1 MFIKFGNTSGKE
13 NSQMWYNIGPSPLS
27 SYIQQLQWKFYSDVG
42 RCSTI
47 HSFSISVPTQDARL
61 FDKYWN
67 ALCLRPGWNWNTLP
81 SRILLNICLKSF
93 ISDQQVSSILFI
105 TAGYLVVLI
114 YNIWHGCMHFPTLE
128 IAFSILLAPRPCTAS
143 LHNLF
148 KCSMCK
154 SDSMLCPAIPH
165 VFMNLEF
172 KSCWAWHGGN
182 RKWYWRSSRGASI
195 K

>member
-13 NSQMWYNIGPSPLS
+13 NSQMWYNMAQALCQVTYNSYNGNSTAMLEDVLRSIPLVF
-27 SYIQQLQWKFYSDVG
+27 QFRRKMQG
-42 RCSTI
+42 CSTSTGM
-47 HSFSISVPTQDARL
+47 HYVCDLVGTET
-61 FDKYWN
+61 
-67 ALCLRPGWNWNTLP
+67 LCLHEFSSTFAWNLSFLISKCLP
-81 SRILLNICLKSF
+81 VSLLQLVILLYWSIT
-93 ISDQQVSSILFI
+93 SDMV
-105 TAGYLVVLI
+105 
-114 YNIWHGCMHFPTLE
+114 CMHFPTLE

-182 RKWYWRSSRGASI
+182 RKWYWRSIRGASI
-195 K
+195 E